1 MSVNKVPYSSEK
13 IGMLKQLLINNAES
27 GNPIYYEIRVDGLKV
42 VLRTNDPEQFDKYED
57 FIEPGT
63 LSVTVVL
70 YEGTSRNNTR
80 HIFIMKD
87 EPKADAKPLSGIE
100 INKMVDAK
108 VEEVKKQMKQEQVV
122 KENKDLKEELG
133 EAYEAI
139 EKLKNKITDIQNKS
153 GIDSINWGKFAGG
166 MTDSIIRKNAHLLA
180 KIPGGEGLAGVLMED
195 NEKQEQVSEEEEREE
210 QEATFTKK
218 KDEEQLSEADKDRL
232 GFMRG
237 LEERFNHKEDLL
249 SSAIDVLVILADKP
263 EAIEQTKAF
272 AAQYLEKPVEKKEEK
287 PKESQPPKQ
296 TQEVKAEE
304 KKTDEQNTLSDNFEE
319 DNPSNILAA
328 C

>member
-1 MSVNKVPYSSEK
+1 M
-13 IGMLKQLLINNAES
+13 
-27 GNPIYYEIRVDGLKV
+27 
-42 VLRTNDPEQFDKYED
+42 
-57 FIEPGT
+57 
-63 LSVTVVL
+63 VVL

-80 HIFIMKD
+80 HMFIMKD
-87 EPKADAKPLSGIE
+87 EPKPDAKPLSGIE

-139 EKLKNKITDIQNKS
+139 EKLKSKITDIQNKS

-195 NEKQEQVSEEEEREE
+195 SDKQEQASEEEQEE

-263 EAIEQTKAF
+263 EAIEQTKTF
-272 AAQYLEKPVEKKEEK
+272 AAQYVEKPVEKKH
-287 PKESQPPKQ
+287 KESELPKQ
-296 TQEVKAEE
+296 TPDVKADE
-304 KKTDEQNTLSDNFEE
+304 KKTDEQNTLSDNLEE
-319 DNPSNILAA
+319 DNPSDILAA